1 MKLYREA
8 MRSYVADNVL
18 GYRMAADQLRK
29 SASLDGENGR
39 ALAMLASSY
48 LNLIDS
54 SNKDENY
61 FSVISK
67 LIDLTRA
74 KQQDLPEAV
83 IADVEFYLSA
93 NKPEAAQGRIVEYT
107 KAHQTLQVE
116 LYYYLA
122 LAFYN
127 RGTYRNAE
135 RYLQEIPDNHIF
147 SPKIY
152 YLRGQIAEKLSDN
165 EAALVGVQQ
174 GRDDVEEPREIQN
187 QDI

>member
-1 MKLYREA
+1 RESMKA
-8 MRSYVADNVL
+8 YVADNVM
-18 GYRMAADQLRK
+18 GYRVAADGLRK
-29 SASLDGENGR
+29 AAALDGDNGR

-83 IADVEFYLSA
+83 IADVEFFLSA
-93 NKPEAAQGRIVEYT
+93 NKPEAAQARIVEYT
-107 KAHQTLQVE
+107 KAHQMLQVE

-127 RGTYRNAE
+127 RGTYRNAA
-135 RYLQEIPDNHIF
+135 RYLQEIPDTKVF

-152 YLRGQIAEKLSDN
+152 YL
-165 EAALVGVQQ
+165 
-174 GRDDVEEPREIQN
+174 
-187 QDI
+187 